1 MTLEPSVIGLYLV
14 LSDGIQQLFQTQR
27 KPSVCTPHLYDYK
40 TSHYGMIK
48 TIQQRSPLYY
58 TCSCVAFN
66 IGSWMSVYI
75 LCNALKPPG
84 KLCSWRE
91 KQNDWGEIG
100 VLSALK

>member
-1 MTLEPSVIGLYLV
+1 MEFSSYSKHKGSLMSALHTCMITKQVTME
-14 LSDGIQQLFQTQR
+14 
-27 KPSVCTPHLYDYK
+27 
-40 TSHYGMIK
+40 MIK

-84 KLCSWRE
+84 KLCSGRE

>member
-1 MTLEPSVIGLYLV
+1 MEFSSYSKHKGRSL
-14 LSDGIQQLFQTQR
+14 LSALHTWMITKQVTME
-27 KPSVCTPHLYDYK
+27 
-40 TSHYGMIK
+40 MIK

-84 KLCSWRE
+84 KLCNWRE

>member
-1 MTLEPSVIGLYLV
+1 
-14 LSDGIQQLFQTQR
+14 
-27 KPSVCTPHLYDYK
+27 
-40 TSHYGMIK
+40 
-48 TIQQRSPLYY
+48 
-58 TCSCVAFN
+58 
-66 IGSWMSVYI
+66 MSVYI

>member
-1 MTLEPSVIGLYLV
+1 MKFSSYSKHKGRSLLSALYTCMITKQV
-14 LSDGIQQLFQTQR
+14 TME
-27 KPSVCTPHLYDYK
+27 
-40 TSHYGMIK
+40 MIK